1 MELTPTV
8 QMLREATK
16 RLNDAGHQVYKL
28 AKEKAETERIYRT
41 ELAKV
46 MFRMRDEKLPA
57 TLIGD
62 LSRGEVADLKF
73 ERDLAAEKYRTA
85 FSVMDALKVEIS
97 AIQTIVR
104 WQSEV
109 DS

>member
-8 QMLREATK
+8 QMLREATN
-16 RLNDAGHQVYKL
+16 RLNDAGHQVYRL
-28 AKEKAETERIYRT
+28 AKRKAETERTYRI

-62 LSRGEVADLKF
+62 LARGEVADLKF

-85 FSVMDALKVEIS
+85 FSVMDALKIEIS
-97 AIQTIVR
+97 AL
-104 WQSEV
+104 QSIAKYNSEI
-109 DS
+109 